1 LGLGNPRGPL
11 LLQVIETQY
20 QPQIF
25 SEARR
30 FTDIGNRVIGSSV
43 HRVIERPKIK
53 EIQPLESKRELHFTI
68 IILMRLPAF
77 VLCLIVFCVC
87 LGAQQQPPAS
97 VNGDQPNKI
106 TTSVDVVN
114 VVFTV
119 TDDDGRFVKDLTR
132 DQFRILDNN
141 RPPKEITSFEPQ
153 TGLPLRVGL
162 LVDASNSIRDRFK
175 FEQQAATDFLQQ
187 MLNPDSDKAL
197 VLSFDEQYE
206 LVQDFT
212 NDIDKLSA
220 GVRKISPGG
229 STALWDAVYYTC
241 REKLMKEG
249 SSNPVRRVIVLISD
263 GSDTQS
269 HVYKQEAIDMAQRAE
284 VAIYTISTGLGFE
297 RGEGDHN
304 LKLLADATGGQAF
317 FPLKIDDVES
327 AFVRIQHELRSQ
339 YSISY
344 KPDNFV
350 PNGQYRT
357 ISIKTMPESFKVR
370 AKRGYYARKQ

>member
-1 LGLGNPRGPL
+1 MGLGNPRGPL

-357 ISIKTMPESFKVR
+357 ISIKTMPKSFKVR